1 MVLSIYGIQ
10 RDEGTWQDAEVFRPS
25 RFLDSWPRYG
35 FIPFGLGRHIYIGS
49 RFSILES
56 MLILACGRQR
66 FRFAQADQE
75 EVNPEVGVLCCRIV
89 LSACSL
95 NHLLSPYQHRHPLYS
110 LLPCVQSCACQLS
123 NSEREE
129 IPEKREKERKQI
141 RKRRDHENL
150 SAN

>member
-1 MVLSIYGIQ
+1 MFKRHTSVISPPAFGIIRSAKDDSIFNGVTIPAGSDMVLSIYGIQ

-35 FIPFGLGRHIYIGS
+35 FIPFGLGRHICIGS

-75 EVNPEVGVLCCRIV
+75 EVNPEVGVT
-89 LSACSL
+89 
-95 NHLLSPYQHRHPLYS
+95 
-110 LLPCVQSCACQLS
+110 LLPDRAIRLQL
-123 NSEREE
+123 E
-129 IPEKREKERKQI
+129 P
-141 RKRRDHENL
+141 L
-150 SAN
+150 A